1 MPGCPVFIQHLTF
14 NIQHS
19 TFDRPGDPRMN
30 PWMTYLVW
38 PLIKFLIAFL
48 IVQVIVA
55 AMNWIERRLLGLI
68 QARLGPNRV
77 GREIGVPWG
86 LGQILAD
93 PIKFLLKED
102 IVPAHAEKVAY
113 FLGPIVPLIPAF
125 LVFCLIPFG
134 PPPAF
139 AVTRVNVGLLLIL
152 ALTSTGVYG
161 IILGGWASNNKYSLM
176 GGLRS
181 AAQMVS
187 YEVPFG
193 LSIVGVLMLCGS
205 FDLVKIVQYQEQ
217 RVWNVLPQLV
227 AAFIFIVAMN
237 AENNRTPFDLPEA
250 ESELVAGYH
259 TEYSAM
265 KFAFFMLAEYSSML
279 VNCCL
284 ATALFFGGWTLSI
297 GGIGLTTATL
307 RSMGLLGG
315 FIGAA
320 IFIAKVMSFMLVYIW
335 FRATFPRFRFD
346 QLMDLGWKWMI
357 PLSLANIVVTGIVLL
372 SAPAVRIGGTWHW
385 VGEIILSA
393 AGAAVLLATVLL
405 LARKPRTEAKVI
417 HASRVSEA

>member
-1 MPGCPVFIQHLTF
+1 
-14 NIQHS
+14 
-19 TFDRPGDPRMN
+19 MN
-30 PWMTYLVW
+30 PWMQYLVW
-38 PLIKFLIAFL
+38 PLVKFLIAFV
-48 IVQVIVA
+48 IVQAIVA
-55 AMNWIERRLLGLI
+55 AMNWIERRLLGLV

-77 GREIGVPWG
+77 GPAG
-86 LGQILAD
+86 LFQIVAD

-102 IVPAHAEKVAY
+102 IVPASAEKVAY
-113 FLGPIVPLIPAF
+113 FLGPVLPLIPTF
-125 LVFCLIPFG
+125 LVYCLIPFG
-134 PPPAF
+134 PGGTYVA
-139 AVTRVNVGLLLIL
+139 ARVNIALLLIL

-205 FDLVKIVQYQEQ
+205 LDLVKIVNYQAHHA
-217 RVWNVLPQLV
+217 WNLFPQV
-227 AAFIFIVAMN
+227 IAAFIFFVAMN

-265 KFAFFMLAEYSSML
+265 KFAFFMLAEYSAML

-284 ATALFFGGWTLSI
+284 MTLLFLGGWTLAI
-297 GGIGLTTATL
+297 GGYGLTTAAL
-307 RSMGLLGG
+307 LHMGVLGG
-315 FIGAA
+315 ILGVL
-320 IFIAKVMSFMLVYIW
+320 IFVTKVMFFMMVYIW

-357 PLSLANIVVTGIVLL
+357 PLALANIFVTGIVVL
-372 SAPAVRIGGTWHW
+372 AIPQGG
-385 VGEIILSA
+385 GEIALSI
-393 AGAAVLLATVLL
+393 AGALIIAYTLYLI
-405 LARKPRTEAKVI
+405 RPKSAKVV

>member
-1 MPGCPVFIQHLTF
+1 
-14 NIQHS
+14 
-19 TFDRPGDPRMN
+19 MN

-38 PLIKFLIAFL
+38 PLVKFLVAFL
-48 IVQVIVA
+48 FVQVIVA
-55 AMNWIERRLLGLI
+55 AMNWVERRLLGLI

-77 GREIGVPWG
+77 GYKG
-86 LGQILAD
+86 LLQIIAD
-93 PIKFLLKED
+93 PIKFILKED
-102 IVPAHAEKVAY
+102 IVPSSAEKVAY
-113 FLGPIVPLIPAF
+113 FLGPILPLIPAF
-125 LVFCLIPFG
+125 LVFCLIPYG
-134 PPPAF
+134 PPPTF
-139 AVTRVNVGLLLIL
+139 VVTHTNVGLLLVL

-205 FDLVKIVQYQEQ
+205 FDLVHIVNYQAHH
-217 RVWNVLPQLV
+217 VWNLFPQII
-227 AAFIFIVAMN
+227 AAFIFLVSMN

-265 KFAFFMLAEYSSML
+265 KFAFFMLAEYSSMI

-284 ATALFFGGWTLSI
+284 MVTLFFGGWTLAMFGHGLTSSVLRHWGWV
-297 GGIGLTTATL
+297 GGI
-307 RSMGLLGG
+307 LGT
-315 FIGAA
+315 FI
-320 IFIAKVMSFMLVYIW
+320 FFVKVMAFMMVYIW

-357 PLSLANIVVTGIVLL
+357 PLALGNIFVTAIFILAGQERLMYWIGIVTIG
-372 SAPAVRIGGTWHW
+372 AVIYHLRPKR
-385 VGEIILSA
+385 A
-393 AGAAVLLATVLL
+393 AAAHE
-405 LARKPRTEAKVI
+405 RM
-417 HASRVSEA
+417 HASRVS

>member
-1 MPGCPVFIQHLTF
+1 MI
-14 NIQHS
+14 
-19 TFDRPGDPRMN
+19 N
-30 PWMTYLVW
+30 PWMRYLIW
-38 PLIKFLIAFL
+38 PLVKFLVAFI

-55 AMNWIERRLLGLI
+55 AMNWIERRMLGLM

-77 GREIGVPWG
+77 GYKG
-86 LGQILAD
+86 LLQIVAD

-102 IVPAHAEKVAY
+102 IVPSSAEKIAY
-113 FLGPIVPLIPAF
+113 FLGPMLPLLPAF

-134 PPPAF
+134 PPPTF
-139 AVTRVNVGLLLIL
+139 VVTHVNVGLLLIL

-205 FDLVKIVQYQEQ
+205 FDLVHIINYQAHHA
-217 RVWNVLPQLV
+217 WNLFPQLI
-227 AAFIFIVAMN
+227 AAFIFFVSMN

-265 KFAFFMLAEYSSML
+265 KFAFFMLAEYSAML

-284 ATALFFGGWTLSI
+284 MTLLFLGGWTLAI
-297 GGIGLTTATL
+297 GGYGLTTQTL
-307 RSMGLLGG
+307 QHMGIPGGMLGVL
-315 FIGAA
+315 
-320 IFIAKVMSFMLVYIW
+320 IFIVKVMTFMLVYIW

-357 PLSLANIVVTGIVLL
+357 PLALGNIFVTAIFILAGQERLMYWIGIATLG
-372 SAPAVRIGGTWHW
+372 AVIFYM
-385 VGEIILSA
+385 
-393 AGAAVLLATVLL
+393 
-405 LARKPRTEAKVI
+405 KPKPKRV

>member
-1 MPGCPVFIQHLTF
+1 
-14 NIQHS
+14 
-19 TFDRPGDPRMN
+19 MN
-30 PWMTYLVW
+30 LWMKYLVW
-38 PLIKFLIAFL
+38 PLVKFLVAFV
-48 IVQVIVA
+48 IVQAIVA
-55 AMNWIERRLLGLI
+55 AMNWIERRLLGFM

-77 GREIGVPWG
+77 GPKG
-86 LGQILAD
+86 LLQIVAD

-102 IVPAHAEKVAY
+102 IVPSSAEKVAY
-113 FLGPIVPLIPAF
+113 FLGPVLPLIPTF
-125 LVFCLIPFG
+125 LVYCLLPFG
-134 PPPAF
+134 PGPTYVA
-139 AVTRVNVGLLLIL
+139 ARVNIALILVL

-193 LSIVGVLMLCGS
+193 LSVVGVLMLSGS
-205 FDLVKIVQYQEQ
+205 LDLVKIVNYQAHH
-217 RVWNVLPQLV
+217 VWNLFPQLI
-227 AAFIFIVAMN
+227 AAFIFFVAMN

-265 KFAFFMLAEYSSML
+265 KFAFFMLAEYSAML

-284 ATALFFGGWTLSI
+284 MTLLFLGGWTLAI
-297 GGIGLTTATL
+297 NGYGLTTGEL
-307 RSMGLLGG
+307 RSWGVAGG
-315 FIGAA
+315 IVGTL
-320 IFIAKVMSFMLVYIW
+320 IFIVKVMTFMMIYIW
-335 FRATFPRFRFD
+335 FRGTFPRFRFD

-357 PLSLANIVVTGIVLL
+357 PLALANIFITGIVVLASPKAGEAVL
-372 SAPAVRIGGTWHW
+372 SI
-385 VGEIILSA
+385 
-393 AGAAVLLATVLL
+393 AGAVIIAFTLFLLRP
-405 LARKPRTEAKVI
+405 RKVV

>member
-1 MPGCPVFIQHLTF
+1 
-14 NIQHS
+14 
-19 TFDRPGDPRMN
+19 MN
-30 PWMTYLVW
+30 PWMRYLLW
-38 PLIKFLIAFL
+38 PLIKFLVAFL

-55 AMNWIERRLLGLI
+55 AMNWVERRLLGLI

-77 GREIGVPWG
+77 GPKG
-86 LGQILAD
+86 LLQIIAD

-102 IVPAHAEKVAY
+102 IVPSSAEKVAY
-113 FLGPIVPLIPAF
+113 FLGPMLPLIPAF

-134 PPPAF
+134 PPPTF

-205 FDLVKIVQYQEQ
+205 FDLVKIIEYQENN
-217 RVWNVLPQLV
+217 VWNLFPQLIG
-227 AAFIFIVAMN
+227 AFIFFVAMN

-265 KFAFFMLAEYSSML
+265 KFAFFMLAEYSAML

-284 ATALFFGGWTLSI
+284 LVSLYLGGWSLAI
-297 GGIGLTTATL
+297 GGYGITTTSLRTLGFAGGLIGT
-307 RSMGLLGG
+307 
-315 FIGAA
+315 A
-320 IFIAKVMSFMLVYIW
+320 IFVFKVMSIMMVYIW

-357 PLSLANIVVTGIVLL
+357 PLALANIVVTAVVVLAFGSIRVGGVPLYIGEVVL
-372 SAPAVRIGGTWHW
+372 SVI
-385 VGEIILSA
+385 
-393 AGAAVLLATVLL
+393 GAAILALTGYYIG
-405 LARKPRTEAKVI
+405 RGPRPRPRVV

>member
-1 MPGCPVFIQHLTF
+1 
-14 NIQHS
+14 
-19 TFDRPGDPRMN
+19 
-30 PWMTYLVW
+30 MTALVMKYLVW
-38 PLIKFLIAFL
+38 PLVKFLIAFI

-55 AMNWIERRLLGLI
+55 AMNWIERRVLGWV

-77 GREIGVPWG
+77 GNEVFEAITPRAVHPYIPGG
-86 LGQILAD
+86 LLQIVAD

-102 IVPAHAEKVAY
+102 IVPSSAEKVAY
-113 FLGPIVPLIPAF
+113 FLGPVLPLIPTF
-125 LVFCLIPFG
+125 LVYCLLPFG
-134 PPPAF
+134 PGGTYIA
-139 AVTRVNVGLLLIL
+139 ARVNIALILIL

-205 FDLVKIVQYQEQ
+205 LDLVKIVNYQAQ
-217 RVWNVLPQLV
+217 HVWNLFPQLI
-227 AAFIFIVAMN
+227 AAFIFFVAMN

-265 KFAFFMLAEYSSML
+265 KFAFFMLAEYSAML

-284 ATALFFGGWTLSI
+284 MVLLFLGGWTMAI
-297 GGIGLTTATL
+297 GGYGLTTGVL
-307 RSMGLLGG
+307 RTMGVFGGLLGLG
-315 FIGAA
+315 
-320 IFIAKVMSFMLVYIW
+320 IFVVKVMSFMMVYIW

-357 PLSLANIVVTGIVLL
+357 PLALANIVVTGVLIL
-372 SAPAVRIGGTWHW
+372 ALRPLGEQT
-385 VGEIILSA
+385 GEIVMSI
-393 AGAAVLLATVLL
+393 AGAAIVAFTLSLL
-405 LARKPRTEAKVI
+405 RPKRAKVV

>member
-1 MPGCPVFIQHLTF
+1 
-14 NIQHS
+14 
-19 TFDRPGDPRMN
+19 MN
-30 PWMTYLVW
+30 PWMQYLVW
-38 PLIKFLIAFL
+38 PLIKFLIAFI

-55 AMNWIERRLLGLI
+55 AMNWIERRVLGLI

-77 GREIGVPWG
+77 GPWG
-86 LGQILAD
+86 LLQIVAD

-102 IVPAHAEKVAY
+102 IVPSSAEKIAY
-113 FLGPIVPLIPAF
+113 FLGPMLPLVPAF
-125 LVFCLIPFG
+125 IVFCLIPFG
-134 PPPAF
+134 PPPTF
-139 AVTRVNVGLLLIL
+139 AVTHTNVGLLLIL

-205 FDLVKIVQYQEQ
+205 FDLVHIINYQAHHT
-217 RVWNVLPQLV
+217 WNLFPQLI
-227 AAFIFIVAMN
+227 AAFIFFVSMN

-265 KFAFFMLAEYSSML
+265 KFAFFMLAEYSAML

-284 ATALFFGGWTLSI
+284 MVSLFLGGWTLAI
-297 GGIGLTTATL
+297 GGYGLTTATL
-307 RSMGLLGG
+307 KSMGFMGGLLGTG
-315 FIGAA
+315 
-320 IFIAKVMSFMLVYIW
+320 IFVVKVMTFMMIYIW

-357 PLSLANIVVTGIVLL
+357 PLALINIFVTGIVLL
-372 SAPAVRIGGTWHW
+372 AAPAVIINGSVIE
-385 VGEIILSA
+385 VGEVVLSI
-393 AGAAVLLATVLL
+393 AGAATVALTMFL
-405 LARKPRTEAKVI
+405 IMKPRAHAPKVI

>member
-1 MPGCPVFIQHLTF
+1 
-14 NIQHS
+14 
-19 TFDRPGDPRMN
+19 
-30 PWMTYLVW
+30 MTQASLMHYLVW
-38 PLIKFLIAFL
+38 PLVKFLVAFI

-55 AMNWIERRLLGLI
+55 AMNWVERRLLGLI

-77 GREIGVPWG
+77 GWHG
-86 LGQILAD
+86 LLQIIAD

-102 IVPAHAEKVAY
+102 IVPSSSEKIAY
-113 FLGPIVPLIPAF
+113 FLGPMLPLIPAF
-125 LVFCLIPFG
+125 IVFCLIPFG
-134 PPPAF
+134 PGPTFISA
-139 AVTRVNVGLLLIL
+139 RVNVGLLLVL

-193 LSIVGVLMLCGS
+193 LSIVGVLMICGS
-205 FDLVKIVQYQEQ
+205 LDLVNIVRYQSNNI
-217 RVWNVLPQLV
+217 WNLFPQIV
-227 AAFIFIVAMN
+227 AAFIFFVSMN

-265 KFAFFMLAEYSSML
+265 KFAFFMLAEYSAML
-279 VNCCL
+279 VNSCL
-284 ATALFFGGWTLSI
+284 MTILFLGGWTLAYD
-297 GGIGLTTATL
+297 GKGLTHEVL
-307 RSMGLLGG
+307 MGMGTLGG
-315 FIGAA
+315 VLGFL
-320 IFIAKVMSFMLVYIW
+320 IFFTKVMFFMLVYVW

-357 PLSLANIVVTGIVLL
+357 PLALGNIFVTGIFVLAGQERL
-372 SAPAVRIGGTWHW
+372 MYWIG
-385 VGEIILSA
+385 
-393 AGAAVLLATVLL
+393 LATLGAIVFYLT
-405 LARKPRTEAKVI
+405 RKPAKRAVPAGKVV
-417 HASRVSEA
+417 HAS

>member
-1 MPGCPVFIQHLTF
+1 
-14 NIQHS
+14 
-19 TFDRPGDPRMN
+19 MN
-30 PWMTYLVW
+30 PWMHYLVW
-38 PLIKFLIAFL
+38 PLVKFLVAFI

-77 GREIGVPWG
+77 GPKG
-86 LGQILAD
+86 LFQIVAD

-102 IVPAHAEKVAY
+102 VVPSSAEKIAY
-113 FLGPIVPLIPAF
+113 FLGPMLPLLPAF
-125 LVFCLIPFG
+125 LVFCLIPYG
-134 PPPAF
+134 PPPTF
-139 AVTRVNVGLLLIL
+139 VPTDTNVALLLIV

-193 LSIVGVLMLCGS
+193 LSIVGVLMLSGS
-205 FDLVKIVQYQEQ
+205 FRLVKIIEYQEMH
-217 RVWNVLPQLV
+217 VWNLFPQIV
-227 AAFIFIVAMN
+227 AAFIFLVAMN

-265 KFAFFMLAEYSSML
+265 KFAFFMLAEYSAMT

-284 ATALFFGGWTLSI
+284 MVSLFFGGWSLAI
-297 GGIGLTTATL
+297 GGYGLTTA
-307 RSMGLLGG
+307 
-315 FIGAA
+315 
-320 IFIAKVMSFMLVYIW
+320 
-335 FRATFPRFRFD
+335 
-346 QLMDLGWKWMI
+346 
-357 PLSLANIVVTGIVLL
+357 VLL
-372 SAPAVRIGGTWHW
+372 KMGAFGG
-385 VGEIILSA
+385 I
-393 AGAAVLLATVLL
+393 
-405 LARKPRTEAKVI
+405 
-417 HASRVSEA
+417 

>member
-1 MPGCPVFIQHLTF
+1 
-14 NIQHS
+14 
-19 TFDRPGDPRMN
+19 MN
-30 PWMTYLVW
+30 PWMHYLIW
-38 PLIKFLIAFL
+38 PLIKFLVAFV

-55 AMNWIERRLLGLI
+55 AMTWIERRLLGFM

-77 GREIGVPWG
+77 GPEG
-86 LGQILAD
+86 LFQIIAD
-93 PIKFLLKED
+93 PIKLLLKED
-102 IVPAHAEKVAY
+102 ILPSSAEKVAY
-113 FLGPIVPLIPAF
+113 FLGPILPVLPAF
-125 LVFCLIPFG
+125 VVFCLIPFG
-134 PPPAF
+134 PPPTF

-193 LSIVGVLMLCGS
+193 LSIVGVLMISGS
-205 FDLVKIVQYQEQ
+205 LDLVKIVQYQENNI
-217 RVWNVLPQLV
+217 WNLFPQIV
-227 AAFIFIVAMN
+227 AAFIFFVAMN

-259 TEYSAM
+259 TEYSGM

-284 ATALFFGGWTLSI
+284 MVSLFLGGWSLAI
-297 GGIGLTTATL
+297 GGYGITTPGLRA
-307 RSMGLLGG
+307 LGFAG
-315 FIGAA
+315 GIIGAV
-320 IFIAKVMSFMLVYIW
+320 IFTAKVMTLMLVYIW

-357 PLSLANIVVTGIVLL
+357 PLALGNIVVTAIFVLAGGSIRVGGVPL
-372 SAPAVRIGGTWHW
+372 YIGE
-385 VGEIILSA
+385 VILSIFGA
-393 AGAAVLLATVLL
+393 IVIAAVIFYVG
-405 LARKPRTEAKVI
+405 RGPKPRARVV

>member
-1 MPGCPVFIQHLTF
+1 MT
-14 NIQHS
+14 
-19 TFDRPGDPRMN
+19 T
-30 PWMTYLVW
+30 PWMTYLIW
-38 PLIKFLIAFL
+38 PVIKFLIAFL
-48 IVQVIVA
+48 IVQLIVML
-55 AMNWIERRLLGLI
+55 MNWIERRLLGLM

-77 GREIGVPWG
+77 GSEIGIPWG
-86 LGQILAD
+86 LGQIIAD

-102 IVPAHAEKVAY
+102 IVPSSAEKVAY
-113 FLGPIVPLIPAF
+113 FLGPMLAVLPA
-125 LVFCLIPFG
+125 LVIFCLIPYG
-134 PPPAF
+134 PPPSF
-139 AVTRVNVGLLLIL
+139 TPTRVNVGLLLVI

-193 LSIVGVLMLCGS
+193 LSVVGVLMLSGS
-205 FDLVKIVQYQEQ
+205 LDLVKIVRYQESHI
-217 RVWNVLPQLV
+217 WNLFPQLV
-227 AAFIFIVAMN
+227 GGFIFFVAMN

-265 KFAFFMLAEYSSML
+265 KFAFYMLGEYSAML

-284 ATALFFGGWTLSI
+284 FTLLYLGGWTISVAEW
-297 GGIGLTTATL
+297 GITTSSLAKL
-307 RSMGLLGG
+307 GLLGG
-315 FIGAA
+315 FIGGA
-320 IFIAKVMSFMLVYIW
+320 IFLAKVMSIMMVYIW

-357 PLSLANIVVTGIVLL
+357 PLALANIFVTAIIILAL
-372 SAPAVRIGGTWHW
+372 PAIQIGGIWHW
-385 VGEIILSA
+385 WGELVLA
-393 AGAAVLLATVLL
+393 VAGAAIIAFTLFLL
-405 LARKPRTEAKVI
+405 LRPPAKVI
-417 HASRVSEA
+417 HAR